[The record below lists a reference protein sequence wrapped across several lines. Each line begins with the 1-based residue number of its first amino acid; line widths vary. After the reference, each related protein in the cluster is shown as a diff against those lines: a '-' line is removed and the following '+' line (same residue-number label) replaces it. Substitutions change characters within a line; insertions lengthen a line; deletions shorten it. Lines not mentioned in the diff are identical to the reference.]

1 VCSFEDAS
9 VRYEQEFDEDDSADD
24 GEYCEGLKGLFH
36 CGFCGLT
43 GFETPHNPDTLS
55 CAEENGN
62 TLFPIS

>member
-1 VCSFEDAS
+1 MMIS
-9 VRYEQEFDEDDSADD
+9 DD
-24 GEYCEGLKGLFH
+24 
-36 CGFCGLT
+36 LT